1 MTTVLKMLMLLFLQL
16 VMMTVMSCDNDYK
29 ESTSLPAKGARQ
41 LGASGADCRE
51 VGDVHDSGFFAARV
65 SGWIQGGFWSWASED
80 VNCPGQVTPRPLWKG
95 LRPAIHCNKV
105 WMCLKRS
112 GRGALRQR
120 RSLNL

>member
-1 MTTVLKMLMLLFLQL
+1 MTTVLKMLMLLFLQP

-51 VGDVHDSGFFAARV
+51 VGDVHDSGFLPLGFLGGFRRL
-65 SGWIQGGFWSWASED
+65 GGFWSRASED
-80 VNCPGQVTPRPLWKG
+80 VNFPGQVTPPPLWKG

-105 WMCLKRS
+105 
-112 GRGALRQR
+112 
-120 RSLNL
+120 